1 MWSRTPPGVRELKL
15 GRGLLLDGG
24 LRRTP
29 PGVREL
35 KRRQLHEQRMKNLVA
50 PLPGCVN

>member
-1 MWSRTPPGVRELKL
+1 MVGLCPL
-15 GRGLLLDGG
+15 GRP
-24 LRRTP
+24 RRTP

-35 KRRQLHEQRMKNLVA
+35 KRDMQLLPTYIDVA